1 MQRDYAYMTS
11 LRYAPFAVVYHTS
24 SMCID
29 RYTLVYTYIY
39 VCVCVY
45 IHIYT
50 YTYIYVCMCVY
61 MYIHVYIYIYIHIY
75 TRNCCCFSAQY
86 VFRYVVQDCIV
97 HPYKQR
103 DPLIQLPL
111 SRTIIAPAAAKDTP
125 PHRQDLS
132 RVRPT
137 APRPSDTPKTI
148 AQAFH
153 PPGAGKTSKR
163 FPLAG
168 LALRT

>member
-1 MQRDYAYMTS
+1 M
-11 LRYAPFAVVYHTS
+11 HTYGYIYIYIC
-24 SMCID
+24 MYI
-29 RYTLVYTYIY
+29 YIY
-39 VCVCVY
+39 VFVYVCVIVY
-45 IHIYT
+45 I
-50 YTYIYVCMCVY
+50 YIYVCMCVY
-61 MYIHVYIYIYIHIY
+61 MYIHIYTYIYTYIYDC
-75 TRNCCCFSAQY
+75 CCCFSAQD

-111 SRTIIAPAAAKDTP
+111 SRTIIAPGAAKDIPPP

-168 LALRT
+168 LSLRT